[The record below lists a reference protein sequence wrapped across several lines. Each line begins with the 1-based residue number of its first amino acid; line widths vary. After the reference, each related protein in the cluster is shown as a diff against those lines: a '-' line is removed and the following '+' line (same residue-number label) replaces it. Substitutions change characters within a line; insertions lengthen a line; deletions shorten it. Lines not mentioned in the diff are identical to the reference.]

1 MTFERILAMATTGR
15 VLVIAISA
23 ALLVLAALLGRRS
36 RCSSL
41 RVVAIVVVTAGAM
54 FVLVGTACINLLMF
68 HPVKPVYNATTKGV
82 VDIGTNGVR
91 IAAVVQEPE
100 RGSPPPQELRRGR
113 KAILR
118 CHGNAE
124 DMVESI
130 AVLKELVNEGYS
142 VASVDYPGYGL
153 SDGSPD
159 EKGCYRNVHRL
170 YDWLVEKRGF
180 KPEEIIIDGFSIG
193 TGPATELAATR
204 PCGGLILE
212 APFLS
217 APRVVTRVRLLP
229 VDPFPNL
236 KRIGDVKCRVLM
248 IHGTSDRVIPYSQ
261 GQALFKLANEPK
273 RFVTVDDG
281 DHNTLVDDMG
291 FDEYLALVKEF
302 VDGDDL
308 ATKNAKG
315 TKEEK

>member
-1 MTFERILAMATTGR
+1 MIKDALK
-15 VLVIAISA
+15 SA
-23 ALLVLAALLGRRS
+23 ARIAAG
-36 RCSSL
+36 
-41 RVVAIVVVTAGAM
+41 VVVLM
-54 FVLVGTACINLLMF
+54 FAIGTLCIDSMMF
-68 HPVKPVYNATTKGV
+68 HPTKPTYSATRKGV

-91 IAAVVQEPE
+91 IAAIALGPE
-100 RGSPPPQELRRGR
+100 RGK

-130 AVLKELVNEGYS
+130 WALGVLAHEGYT

-159 EKGCYRNVHRL
+159 EEGCYRNVHRL
-170 YDWLVEKRGF
+170 YDWLVSERGF
-180 KPEEIIIDGFSIG
+180 APEDIIVNGFSIG

-217 APRVVTRVRLLP
+217 APRVVTRVRILP

-236 KRIGDVKCRVLM
+236 KRIGDVKCPVLM
-248 IHGTSDRVIPYSQ
+248 IHGTKDSIIPYSQ

-273 RFVTVDDG
+273 RFVTVEKCG
-281 DHNTLVDDMG
+281 HNEIPDEMG
-291 FDEYLALVKEF
+291 HDEYLNLIRDFA
-302 VDGDDL
+302 DNRNG
-308 ATKNAKG
+308 AR
-315 TKEEK
+315 

>member
-1 MTFERILAMATTGR
+1 MMIKDAFKSAVRI
-15 VLVIAISA
+15 IA
-23 ALLVLAALLGRRS
+23 
-36 RCSSL
+36 
-41 RVVAIVVVTAGAM
+41 VVV
-54 FVLVGTACINLLMF
+54 VLLLLIGTGCINSLMF
-68 HPVKPVYNATTKGV
+68 HPVKGRYNVTTRGY
-82 VDIGTNGVR
+82 VDIGTNGVKV
-91 IAAVVQEPE
+91 AAIVYGPE
-100 RGSPPPQELRRGR
+100 RGK
-113 KAILR
+113 KAIIR

-124 DMVESI
+124 DALSTLDMLEPL
-130 AVLKELVNEGYS
+130 AEAGYT

-159 EKGCYRNVHRL
+159 EEGCYRNVHRL
-170 YDWLVEKRGF
+170 YDWLIEKRGF
-180 KPEEIIIDGFSIG
+180 KPEDIIINGFSIG

-217 APRVVTRVRLLP
+217 APRAVTRVRLLP

-236 KRIGDVKCRVLM
+236 KRISAVKCRVLM

-273 RFVTVDDG
+273 SFVTVDDG

-291 FDEYLALVKEF
+291 FDNYYELIKSF

-308 ATKNAKG
+308 AAKDAKG
-315 TKEEK
+315 AKE

>member
-1 MTFERILAMATTGR
+1 MIKDAFK
-15 VLVIAISA
+15 SA
-23 ALLVLAALLGRRS
+23 ARII
-36 RCSSL
+36 
-41 RVVAIVVVTAGAM
+41 AIVVV
-54 FVLVGTACINLLMF
+54 LLLLIGTGCINSLMF
-68 HPVKPVYNATTKGV
+68 HPVKGKYNATTRGY
-82 VDIGTNGVR
+82 VDIGTNGVKV
-91 IAAVVQEPE
+91 AAIVYGPE
-100 RGSPPPQELRRGR
+100 RGSPPSQGLRRGK
-113 KAILR
+113 KAIIR

-124 DMVESI
+124 DALSTLDMLEPL
-130 AVLKELVNEGYS
+130 AEAGYT

-159 EKGCYRNVHRL
+159 EEGCYRNVHRL
-170 YDWLVEKRGF
+170 YDWLIEKRGF
-180 KPEEIIIDGFSIG
+180 KPEDIIIDGFSIG

-217 APRVVTRVRLLP
+217 APRAVTRVRLLP

-236 KRIGDVKCRVLM
+236 KRIGAVKCRVLM

-291 FDEYLALVKEF
+291 FDNYYELIKEF
-302 VDGDDL
+302 VDD
-308 ATKNAKG
+308 ACTS
-315 TKEEK
+315 EKSTRSTRSTRLKTREQQ

>member
-1 MTFERILAMATTGR
+1 MIKEAFKSAMRIVIIVCVLILLIGTG
-15 VLVIAISA
+15 
-23 ALLVLAALLGRRS
+23 
-36 RCSSL
+36 
-41 RVVAIVVVTAGAM
+41 
-54 FVLVGTACINLLMF
+54 CINSMMF
-68 HPVKPVYNATTKGV
+68 HPVKGGYNATTRGY
-82 VDIGTNGVR
+82 VDIGTNGVKV
-91 IAAVVQEPE
+91 AAIVYGPE
-100 RGSPPPQELRRGR
+100 HGSPPSQGLRRGK
-113 KAILR
+113 KAIIR

-124 DMVESI
+124 D
-130 AVLKELVNEGYS
+130 ALGTLWALKELANDGYT

-170 YDWLVEKRGF
+170 YDWLIEARGF
-180 KPEEIIIDGFSIG
+180 KPEEIIVDGFSIG

-236 KRIGDVKCRVLM
+236 KRIGAVKCRVLM
-248 IHGTSDRVIPYSQ
+248 IHGAGDRVIPYSQ

-273 RFVTVDDG
+273 RFVVVEGG
-281 DHNTLVDDMG
+281 DHNSLIDDMG
-291 FDEYLALVKEF
+291 YDDYCALIKEF
-302 VDGDDL
+302 VDGVEMDPRQND
-308 ATKNAKG
+308 KNVG
-315 TKEEK
+315 E

>member
-1 MTFERILAMATTGR
+1 MIKDAFK
-15 VLVIAISA
+15 SA
-23 ALLVLAALLGRRS
+23 AKIIAT
-36 RCSSL
+36 
-41 RVVAIVVVTAGAM
+41 VVV
-54 FVLVGTACINLLMF
+54 LLLLIGTGCINSLMF
-68 HPVKPVYNATTKGV
+68 HPVKGRYNATSRGY
-82 VDIGTNGVR
+82 VDIGTNGVKV
-91 IAAVVQEPE
+91 AAIVYGPE
-100 RGSPPPQELRRGR
+100 RGK
-113 KAILR
+113 KAIIR

-124 DMVESI
+124 DALSTLDMLEPL
-130 AVLKELVNEGYS
+130 AEAGYT

-159 EKGCYRNVHRL
+159 EEGCYRNVHRL
-170 YDWLVEKRGF
+170 YDWLIEKRGF
-180 KPEEIIIDGFSIG
+180 KPEDIIVDGFSIG

-291 FDEYLALVKEF
+291 FENYFRVIKEF
-302 VDGDDL
+302 VDGAGLEPRQPDM
-308 ATKNAKG
+308 NG
-315 TKEEK
+315 GEQ

>member
-1 MTFERILAMATTGR
+1 MIKDAFK
-15 VLVIAISA
+15 SA
-23 ALLVLAALLGRRS
+23 AKII
-36 RCSSL
+36 
-41 RVVAIVVVTAGAM
+41 AIVVV
-54 FVLVGTACINLLMF
+54 LLILIGTGCINSLMF
-68 HPVKPVYNATTKGV
+68 HPVKGKYNATTRGY
-82 VDIGTNGVR
+82 VDIGTNGVKV
-91 IAAVVQEPE
+91 AAIVYGPE
-100 RGSPPPQELRRGR
+100 HGK
-113 KAILR
+113 KAIIR

-124 DMVESI
+124 DALSTLDMLEPL
-130 AVLKELVNEGYS
+130 AEAGYT

-159 EKGCYRNVHRL
+159 EEGCYRNVHRL
-170 YDWLVEKRGF
+170 YDWLIEKRGF
-180 KPEEIIIDGFSIG
+180 KPEDIIINGFSIG
-193 TGPATELAATR
+193 TGPATELAATK

-217 APRVVTRVRLLP
+217 APRVVTRVRILP

-273 RFVTVDDG
+273 RFVSVDDG

-291 FDEYLALVKEF
+291 FDNYFELIKSF

-308 ATKNAKG
+308 AAKNAKG
-315 TKEEK
+315 TKEGK

>member
-1 MTFERILAMATTGR
+1 MIKDAFK
-15 VLVIAISA
+15 SA
-23 ALLVLAALLGRRS
+23 ARIIAT
-36 RCSSL
+36 
-41 RVVAIVVVTAGAM
+41 VVV
-54 FVLVGTACINLLMF
+54 LLILIGTGCINSLMF
-68 HPVKPVYNATTKGV
+68 HPVKGKYNATTRGY
-82 VDIGTNGVR
+82 VDIGTNGVKV
-91 IAAVVQEPE
+91 AAIVYGPE
-100 RGSPPPQELRRGR
+100 HGSPPSQGLRRGK
-113 KAILR
+113 KAIIR

-124 DMVESI
+124 DALSTLDM
-130 AVLKELVNEGYS
+130 LELLAEAGYT

-159 EKGCYRNVHRL
+159 EEGCYRNVHRL
-170 YDWLVEKRGF
+170 YDWLIEKRGF
-180 KPEEIIIDGFSIG
+180 KPEEIIVDGFSIG

-291 FDEYLALVKEF
+291 FDNYYELIKGF
-302 VDGDDL
+302 VD
-308 ATKNAKG
+308 
-315 TKEEK
+315 EK

>member
-1 MTFERILAMATTGR
+1 MIKEAFKSAMRIVIIVCVLILLIGTG
-15 VLVIAISA
+15 
-23 ALLVLAALLGRRS
+23 
-36 RCSSL
+36 
-41 RVVAIVVVTAGAM
+41 
-54 FVLVGTACINLLMF
+54 CINSMMF
-68 HPVKPVYNATTKGV
+68 HPVKGGYNATTRGY
-82 VDIGTNGVR
+82 VDIGTNCVKV
-91 IAAVVQEPE
+91 AAIVYGPE
-100 RGSPPPQELRRGR
+100 RGK
-113 KAILR
+113 KAIIR

-124 DMVESI
+124 D
-130 AVLKELVNEGYS
+130 ALGTLWALKELANDGYT

-170 YDWLVEKRGF
+170 YDWLIEARGF
-180 KPEEIIIDGFSIG
+180 KPEDIIVDGFSIG

-236 KRIGDVKCRVLM
+236 KRIGNVKCRVLM
-248 IHGTSDRVIPYSQ
+248 IHGTGDRVIPYSQ
-261 GQALFKLANEPK
+261 GQALFKLANDPK
-273 RFVTVDDG
+273 RFVSVEGG

-291 FDEYLALVKEF
+291 FDNYYKLIKEF
-302 VDGDDL
+302 VDDAGLEPRQPDM
-308 ATKNAKG
+308 NG
-315 TKEEK
+315 GE

>member
-1 MTFERILAMATTGR
+1 MMIKDAFK
-15 VLVIAISA
+15 SA
-23 ALLVLAALLGRRS
+23 AKII
-36 RCSSL
+36 
-41 RVVAIVVVTAGAM
+41 AIVVV
-54 FVLVGTACINLLMF
+54 LLILIGTGCINSLMF
-68 HPVKPVYNATTKGV
+68 HPVKGKYNATTRGY
-82 VDIGTNGVR
+82 VDIGTNGVKV
-91 IAAVVQEPE
+91 AAIVYGPE
-100 RGSPPPQELRRGR
+100 RGK
-113 KAILR
+113 KAIIR

-124 DMVESI
+124 DALSTLDM
-130 AVLKELVNEGYS
+130 LELLAEGGYT

-159 EKGCYRNVHRL
+159 EEGCYRNVHRL
-170 YDWLVEKRGF
+170 YDWLIETRGF
-180 KPEEIIIDGFSIG
+180 KPEEIIVDGFSIG
-193 TGPATELAATR
+193 TGPATELAATC

-248 IHGTSDRVIPYSQ
+248 IHGTGDRVIPYSQ

-291 FDEYLALVKEF
+291 FDNYYELIKEF
-302 VDGDDL
+302 VDGAGVEPRQPDM
-308 ATKNAKG
+308 NG
-315 TKEEK
+315 GEQ

>member
-1 MTFERILAMATTGR
+1 MIKDAFK
-15 VLVIAISA
+15 SA
-23 ALLVLAALLGRRS
+23 ARIIAT
-36 RCSSL
+36 
-41 RVVAIVVVTAGAM
+41 VVV
-54 FVLVGTACINLLMF
+54 LLLLIGTGCINSLMF
-68 HPVKPVYNATTKGV
+68 HPVKGRYNATTRGY
-82 VDIGTNGVR
+82 VDIGTNGVK
-91 IAAVVQEPE
+91 IAAIVLGPE
-100 RGSPPPQELRRGR
+100 RGK
-113 KAILR
+113 KAIIR

-124 DMVESI
+124 DALSTLDM
-130 AVLKELVNEGYS
+130 LELLAEGGYT

-159 EKGCYRNVHRL
+159 EEGCYRNVHRL
-170 YDWLVEKRGF
+170 YDWLIETRGF
-180 KPEEIIIDGFSIG
+180 KPEDIIVDGFSIG
-193 TGPATELAATR
+193 TGPATELAATK
-204 PCGGLILE
+204 PCGGLILA

-236 KRIGDVKCRVLM
+236 KRIGAVKCRVLM

-273 RFVTVDDG
+273 RFVSVEEG

-291 FDEYLALVKEF
+291 FDNYYELIKSF

-308 ATKNAKG
+308 AAKNAKG
-315 TKEEK
+315 TKEGK

>member
-1 MTFERILAMATTGR
+1 MIKDAFK
-15 VLVIAISA
+15 SA
-23 ALLVLAALLGRRS
+23 ARIIA
-36 RCSSL
+36 
-41 RVVAIVVVTAGAM
+41 VVV
-54 FVLVGTACINLLMF
+54 VLLLLIGTGCINSLMF
-68 HPVKPVYNATTKGV
+68 HPVKGRYNATTRGY
-82 VDIGTNGVR
+82 VDIGTNGVKV
-91 IAAVVQEPE
+91 AAIVYGPE
-100 RGSPPPQELRRGR
+100 RGSSPSRELRRGSKPSKTLQR
-113 KAILR
+113 GNPSSQGLKRDKKAIIR

-124 DMVESI
+124 DALSTLDMLEPL
-130 AVLKELVNEGYS
+130 AEAGYT

-159 EKGCYRNVHRL
+159 EEGCYRNVHRL
-170 YDWLVEKRGF
+170 YDWLIEKRGF
-180 KPEEIIIDGFSIG
+180 KPEDISVDGFSIG
-193 TGPATELAATR
+193 TGPATELAATK

-248 IHGTSDRVIPYSQ
+248 IHGTGDRVIPYSQ

-273 RFVTVDDG
+273 RFVSVEDG

-291 FDEYLALVKEF
+291 YDNYYELIKEF
-302 VDGDDL
+302 VDGAGMEPRQPDM
-308 ATKNAKG
+308 NG
-315 TKEEK
+315 GEQ

>member
-1 MTFERILAMATTGR
+1 MIKDAFKSAVRIIATMVVLLLLIGTG
-15 VLVIAISA
+15 
-23 ALLVLAALLGRRS
+23 
-36 RCSSL
+36 
-41 RVVAIVVVTAGAM
+41 
-54 FVLVGTACINLLMF
+54 CINSLMF
-68 HPVKPVYNATTKGV
+68 HPVKGGYNANTRGY
-82 VDIGTNGVR
+82 VDIGTNGVKV
-91 IAAVVQEPE
+91 AAIVYGPE
-100 RGSPPPQELRRGR
+100 LGSPPSQGLRRGK
-113 KAILR
+113 KAIIR

-124 DMVESI
+124 DALSTLDMLEPL
-130 AVLKELVNEGYS
+130 AEAGYT

-159 EKGCYRNVHRL
+159 EEGCYRNVHRL
-170 YDWLVEKRGF
+170 YDWLIEKRGF
-180 KPEEIIIDGFSIG
+180 KPEEIIINGFSIG

-217 APRVVTRVRLLP
+217 APRVVTRVRILP
-229 VDPFPNL
+229 IDPFPNL

-248 IHGTSDRVIPYSQ
+248 IHGKDDSVIPYAQ

-291 FDEYLALVKEF
+291 FDNYYELIKEF
-302 VDGDDL
+302 VDGAGVEPRQPDM
-308 ATKNAKG
+308 NG
-315 TKEEK
+315 GEK

>member
-1 MTFERILAMATTGR
+1 MIKDAFK
-15 VLVIAISA
+15 SA
-23 ALLVLAALLGRRS
+23 ARIIAT
-36 RCSSL
+36 
-41 RVVAIVVVTAGAM
+41 VVV
-54 FVLVGTACINLLMF
+54 LLLLIGTGCINSLMF
-68 HPVKPVYNATTKGV
+68 HPVKGRYNATSRGY
-82 VDIGTNGVR
+82 VDIGTNGVKV
-91 IAAVVQEPE
+91 AAIVYGPE
-100 RGSPPPQELRRGR
+100 HGK
-113 KAILR
+113 KAIIR

-124 DMVESI
+124 D
-130 AVLKELVNEGYS
+130 ALGTLWALKELANDGCT

-170 YDWLVEKRGF
+170 YDWLVEARGF
-180 KPEEIIIDGFSIG
+180 KPEEIIVDGFSIG

-273 RFVTVDDG
+273 RFVSVEDG

-291 FDEYLALVKEF
+291 FDNYFELIREF
-302 VDGDDL
+302 VDDAGVEPRQPDM
-308 ATKNAKG
+308 NG
-315 TKEEK
+315 GEQ

>member
-1 MTFERILAMATTGR
+1 MIKDAFKSAVRI
-15 VLVIAISA
+15 IA
-23 ALLVLAALLGRRS
+23 
-36 RCSSL
+36 
-41 RVVAIVVVTAGAM
+41 VVV
-54 FVLVGTACINLLMF
+54 VLLLLIGTGCINSLMF
-68 HPVKPVYNATTKGV
+68 HPVKGRYNATTRGY
-82 VDIGTNGVR
+82 VDIGTNGVKV
-91 IAAVVQEPE
+91 AAIVYGPE
-100 RGSPPPQELRRGR
+100 RGK
-113 KAILR
+113 KAIIR
-118 CHGNAE
+118 CHGNVEDALSTLDMLEPLAE
-124 DMVESI
+124 
-130 AVLKELVNEGYS
+130 AGYT

-159 EKGCYRNVHRL
+159 EEGCYRKVHRL
-170 YDWLVEKRGF
+170 YDWLIEKRGF
-180 KPEEIIIDGFSIG
+180 KPEDIIINGFSIG

-236 KRIGDVKCRVLM
+236 KRIGAVKCRVLM
-248 IHGTSDRVIPYSQ
+248 IHGTGDRVIPYSQ

-273 RFVTVDDG
+273 RFVSVEDG

-291 FDEYLALVKEF
+291 FDNYYELIKSF

-315 TKEEK
+315 AKE

>member
-1 MTFERILAMATTGR
+1 MIKDAFK
-15 VLVIAISA
+15 SA
-23 ALLVLAALLGRRS
+23 AKII
-36 RCSSL
+36 
-41 RVVAIVVVTAGAM
+41 AIVVV
-54 FVLVGTACINLLMF
+54 LLILIGTGCINSLMF
-68 HPVKPVYNATTKGV
+68 HPVKCKYNATTRGY
-82 VDIGTNGVR
+82 VDIGTNGVKV
-91 IAAVVQEPE
+91 AAIVYGPE
-100 RGSPPPQELRRGR
+100 RGSPPSQGLRRGK
-113 KAILR
+113 KAIIR

-124 DMVESI
+124 DALSTLDM
-130 AVLKELVNEGYS
+130 LELLAEGGYT

-159 EKGCYRNVHRL
+159 EEGCYRNVHRL
-170 YDWLVEKRGF
+170 YDWLIEKRGF
-180 KPEEIIIDGFSIG
+180 KPEDIIVNGFSIG

-217 APRVVTRVRLLP
+217 APRAVTRVRLLP

-291 FDEYLALVKEF
+291 FDNYFELIKSF

-308 ATKNAKG
+308 AAKNAKG
-315 TKEEK
+315 AKEGK

>member
-1 MTFERILAMATTGR
+1 MMIKDAFKSAVRI
-15 VLVIAISA
+15 IA
-23 ALLVLAALLGRRS
+23 
-36 RCSSL
+36 
-41 RVVAIVVVTAGAM
+41 VVV
-54 FVLVGTACINLLMF
+54 VLLLLIGTGCINSLMF
-68 HPVKPVYNATTKGV
+68 HPVKGRYNVTTRGY
-82 VDIGTNGVR
+82 VDIGTNGVKV
-91 IAAVVQEPE
+91 AAIVYGPE
-100 RGSPPPQELRRGR
+100 HGK
-113 KAILR
+113 KAIIR

-124 DMVESI
+124 DALSTLDMLEPL
-130 AVLKELVNEGYS
+130 AEAGYT

-159 EKGCYRNVHRL
+159 EEGCYRNVHRL
-170 YDWLVEKRGF
+170 YDWLIEKRGF
-180 KPEEIIIDGFSIG
+180 KPEDIIINGFSIG

-248 IHGTSDRVIPYSQ
+248 IHGTGDRVIPYSQ
-261 GQALFKLANEPK
+261 GQALFRLANEPK
-273 RFVTVDDG
+273 RFVSVEDG

-291 FDEYLALVKEF
+291 FDNYFELIKSF

-308 ATKNAKG
+308 AAKNAKG
-315 TKEEK
+315 AKE

>member
-1 MTFERILAMATTGR
+1 MIKDAFK
-15 VLVIAISA
+15 SA
-23 ALLVLAALLGRRS
+23 ARIIAT
-36 RCSSL
+36 
-41 RVVAIVVVTAGAM
+41 VVV
-54 FVLVGTACINLLMF
+54 LLLLIGTGCINSLMF
-68 HPVKPVYNATTKGV
+68 HPVKGKYNATTRGY
-82 VDIGTNGVR
+82 VDIGTNGVKV
-91 IAAVVQEPE
+91 AAIVYGPE
-100 RGSPPPQELRRGR
+100 RGSPPSQGLRRGK
-113 KAILR
+113 KAIIR

-124 DMVESI
+124 DALSTLDMLEPL
-130 AVLKELVNEGYS
+130 AEAGYT

-159 EKGCYRNVHRL
+159 EEGCYRNVHRL
-170 YDWLVEKRGF
+170 YDWLIEKRGF

-217 APRVVTRVRLLP
+217 APRAVTRVRLLP

-273 RFVTVDDG
+273 RFVTVEGG

-291 FDEYLALVKEF
+291 FDNYYELIKGF
-302 VDGDDL
+302 VDGAGMEPRQPDM
-308 ATKNAKG
+308 NG
-315 TKEEK
+315 GEQ

>member
-1 MTFERILAMATTGR
+1 MIKDAFKSAVRI
-15 VLVIAISA
+15 IA
-23 ALLVLAALLGRRS
+23 
-36 RCSSL
+36 
-41 RVVAIVVVTAGAM
+41 VVV
-54 FVLVGTACINLLMF
+54 VLLLLIGTGCINSLMF
-68 HPVKPVYNATTKGV
+68 HPVKGRYNATTRGY
-82 VDIGTNGVR
+82 VDIGTNGVKV
-91 IAAVVQEPE
+91 AAIVYGPE
-100 RGSPPPQELRRGR
+100 HGSPPSQGLRRGK
-113 KAILR
+113 KAIIR

-124 DMVESI
+124 DALSTLDM
-130 AVLKELVNEGYS
+130 LELLAEGGYT

-159 EKGCYRNVHRL
+159 EEGCYRNVHRL
-170 YDWLVEKRGF
+170 YDWLIETRGF
-180 KPEEIIIDGFSIG
+180 KPEDIIIDGFSIG

-261 GQALFKLANEPK
+261 GQALFKLSNEPK

-291 FDEYLALVKEF
+291 FDNYFELIKSF

-308 ATKNAKG
+308 AAKNANG
-315 TKEEK
+315 AKEGK